1 MRSTCCVLVTA
12 LLCAALVTSFVS
24 GSSAA
29 EGARSKPATMN
40 IDRLKGM
47 KAAVADLEK
56 GKLKLR
62 SLPLPDAAWQQQYI
76 DLLRSEYGVAWET
89 TDDVSEPLGRELLGY
104 NDVMRA
110 EIEHRFGQDA
120 LQTLQK
126 KAEADFR
133 KASGR

>member
-1 MRSTCCVLVTA
+1 
-12 LLCAALVTSFVS
+12 
-24 GSSAA
+24 
-29 EGARSKPATMN
+29 MN
-40 IDRLKGM
+40 MDRLKGM

-110 EIEHRFGQDA
+110 EIEHRFGKDA
-120 LQTLQK
+120 LQTLEK

-133 KASGR
+133 KASGH